1 VLGLTVSLKLG
12 EVGAFAMAFNGAV
25 HGW

>member
-1 VLGLTVSLKLG
+1 VLRLTVGFKLG
-12 EVGAFAMAFNGAV
+12 EVGAFAMAFNGTV